1 MRHIIFEQN
10 QRYPIAILIKPQQ
23 LKKKDLQ
30 EAYIDPTGIKPK
42 QFIAFDL
49 EYNGKKA
56 PVSMQ
61 KDYLK
66 VLLPELC
73 NLRTEYVLCCDSAYF
88 KTLTKQTK
96 AEPHYGYVLPCA
108 IAGFEHLNI
117 IFCPNYAQI
126 FYDPS
131 VQDKV
136 DLALKAL
143 VDKVNGQYQEIGKDI
158 IHSAYYP
165 STVEDIETWL
175 ESLHQYPVLASDIEA
190 FSLKFY
196 QAGVGTIGFA
206 WDQHNGGAFAVDYT
220 NEPDKAN
227 RIRQAL
233 KKFFETYKGKLIW
246 HNASYDLTVLI
257 HQLWM
262 KGLID
267 QKGLLKGLHI
277 MCRDFHDTKIV
288 TYLATNSCAGNELG
302 LKSQAH
308 EFAGNYAQED
318 INDITKI
325 PLPELLEYNLVDCLS
340 TWYVADKHADTM
352 VLDEQWEIYND
363 LMLPSLKNII
373 QMQLTG
379 MPIDM
384 AEVKKVKIEM
394 TKERDRY
401 LNAIR
406 SFAVV
411 DLLVHNLREQHVA
424 TRNAALKT
432 KQITMS
438 DDETL
443 KIEFNP
449 NSNPQMQ
456 ELLYEIMGL
465 PVIDYTESKQPATGA
480 DTLDKLINHT
490 TDDRQKKI
498 LECLIKYS
506 KVEKILSAFIPAF
519 EEAPLAEDGNYYLF
533 GSYNLGGTVSGRLS
547 SSKPNMQQIPSSK
560 SPYAKP
566 IKRCFKAGK
575 GWLLIGLDFASLE
588 DRISALTTKDPNKL
602 KVYTD
607 GYDGHSLRAFAYFG
621 DQMPDIQNTVD
632 SINSIQDLY
641 KDFRQESKAPT
652 FALTYQGTYHTLMA
666 NCGFPEDKAKMVEK
680 RYHELY
686 FVSDQWVDAKLA
698 QASKDGYITAAFG
711 LRIRTPLLKN
721 VVWGIKQTPYE
732 AKAEG
737 RTAGNALGQSWCLLN
752 NRAANEFMERVWN
765 SPYADVIKPCAQIH
779 DAQYYLVPDDI
790 DIVHWVNE
798 NLVECVQWQDHPDIY
813 HEEVK
818 LGGDLS
824 VFYPSWANDISLKN
838 GASREEILDTCEVG
852 LDKYLHP
859 EKYKK

>member
-1 MRHIIFEQN
+1 MRHIIFEQAS
-10 QRYPIAILIKPQQ
+10 RYPIAILIKPQQ
-23 LKKKDLQ
+23 LRKKELR
-30 EAYIDPTGIKPK
+30 EHYIDPTGLKPS

-56 PVSMQ
+56 PVKLQ
-61 KDYLK
+61 KDYLAQ
-66 VLLPELC
+66 LLPELC
-73 NLRTEYVLCCDSAYF
+73 NLRTEYVLCCDTAYF

-96 AEPHYGYVLPCA
+96 AEPYYGYSLPCA
-108 IAGFEHLNI
+108 LKGFEHLNI
-117 IFCPNYAQI
+117 ILCPNYGGL
-126 FYDPS
+126 FYDPNI
-131 VQDKV
+131 QGKI
-136 DLALKAL
+136 DLGLQAL
-143 VDKVNGQYQEIGKDI
+143 VGKVQKSYQELGQGI

-165 STVEDIETWL
+165 ETVEDIESWL
-175 ESLHQYPVLASDIEA
+175 DSLHQYPILASDIEA

-196 QAGVGTIGFA
+196 TAGVGTIGFA

-220 NEPDKAN
+220 NEPEKAN
-227 RIRQAL
+227 RIRLAL

-246 HNASYDLTVLI
+246 HNAGYDLTVLI

-262 KGLID
+262 KGLLD
-267 QKGLLKGLHI
+267 QKGLLKGLHT

-302 LKSQAH
+302 LKAQSH

-318 INDITKI
+318 IDDITKI
-325 PLPELLEYNLVDCLS
+325 PVKELLEYNLVDCLS

-352 VLDEQWEIYND
+352 VLDDQWNIYNE

-384 AEVKKVKIEM
+384 AEVKKVKADME
-394 TKERDRY
+394 KERDGY
-401 LNAIR
+401 LRAINAF
-406 SFAVV
+406 SVV
-411 DLLVHNLREQHVA
+411 DVLVHRLRVNHVE
-424 TRNAALKT
+424 TRNASLKT
-432 KQITMS
+432 KRITLS

-443 KIEFNP
+443 AIEFNP
-449 NSNPQMQ
+449 NSNLQMQ
-456 ELLYEIMGL
+456 ELLYSIMGL
-465 PVIDYTESKQPATGA
+465 PVIDLTDSKQPATGA

-490 TDDRQKKI
+490 TNERHKKI

-519 EEAPLAEDGNYYLF
+519 EEAPLAEDGMHYLF

-566 IKRCFKAGK
+566 IKRCFKAAKGK
-575 GWLLIGLDFASLE
+575 LLIGLDFASLE

-621 DQMPDIQNTVD
+621 EHMPDIIDTVL
-632 SINSIQDLY
+632 SINSIADVY
-641 KDFRQESKAPT
+641 PDFRQDSKAPT

-666 NCGFPEDKAKMVEK
+666 NCGFSEEKAKTVEQ

-686 FVSDQWVDAKLA
+686 WVSDEWVNDKLA
-698 QASKDGYITAAFG
+698 QASRDGYITGAFG
-711 LRIRTPLLKN
+711 LRIRTPLIKK
-721 VVWGIKQTPYE
+721 VVWGTSKTPYE

-765 SPYADVIKPCAQIH
+765 SPYAELIKPCAQIH

-790 DIVHWVNE
+790 EIVKWVND

-813 HEEVK
+813 HDEVK
-818 LGGDLS
+818 LGGELS
-824 VFYPSWANDISLKN
+824 VFYPSWANDISIKN
-838 GASREEILDTCEVG
+838 GASVEDILNTCEVG